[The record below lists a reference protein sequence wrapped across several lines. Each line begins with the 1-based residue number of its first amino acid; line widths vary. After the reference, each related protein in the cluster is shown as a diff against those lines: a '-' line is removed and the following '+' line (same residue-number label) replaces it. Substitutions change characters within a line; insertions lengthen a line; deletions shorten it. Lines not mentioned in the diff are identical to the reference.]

1 MEPPEARRRLGAAIA
16 AARAAAGTTQEQLG
30 RATGLGQ
37 TVVSRIESGRR
48 RVDSHELT
56 RIAATLGVEIGA
68 LLGAGDAT
76 GDYRDRLR
84 DLADAELSR
93 ALEWVP
99 GFLDDLARLERLESR

>member
-16 AARAAAGTTQEQLG
+16 AARAAAGSTQEQLG

-56 RIAATLGVEIGA
+56 RLAGALGVDIGA
-68 LLGAGDAT
+68 LIGAGEAS

-84 DLADAELSR
+84 ELGDPELSR

-99 GFLDDLARLERLESR
+99 GFLDDLAVLERMETR